1 MTIPTRDEFIDLQI
15 AARRAE
21 KASADAFE
29 TNTGIPEALSK
40 LLRSRENVLAA
51 YDALAARIQA
61 ADAEVVEFNAGFD
74 AYGAGVPV
82 ENEPSDTA
90 HDVWRVGW
98 AWAAF
103 PHLTARVA
111 ELEAQLDAVATVL
124 LERGCEG
131 VVHECAVLE
140 AQVRELEAMR

>member
-1 MTIPTRDEFIDLQI
+1 MTTREEYLNTVYDLRHAAPGLYDEDTVMANASI
-15 AARRAE
+15 RVCTSAE
-21 KASADAFE
+21 
-29 TNTGIPEALSK
+29 NAL
-40 LLRSRENVLAA
+40 VAA

-61 ADAEVVEFNAGFD
+61 ADAEVAEFNAGFD

-103 PHLTARVA
+103 PYLVKRVA
-111 ELEAQLDAVATVL
+111 ELEAS
-124 LERGCEG
+124 R
-131 VVHECAVLE
+131 
-140 AQVRELEAMR
+140 

>member
-1 MTIPTRDEFIDLQI
+1 MTKIPTQEEFGTLVDDFEKQLETVCIRGSYNIIGQDPDTAR
-15 AARRAE
+15 AA
-21 KASADAFE
+21 
-29 TNTGIPEALSK
+29 
-40 LLRSRENVLAA
+40 LLVA
-51 YDALAARIQA
+51 YDAQAARIQA

-140 AQVRELEAMR
+140 AQVRELEASR